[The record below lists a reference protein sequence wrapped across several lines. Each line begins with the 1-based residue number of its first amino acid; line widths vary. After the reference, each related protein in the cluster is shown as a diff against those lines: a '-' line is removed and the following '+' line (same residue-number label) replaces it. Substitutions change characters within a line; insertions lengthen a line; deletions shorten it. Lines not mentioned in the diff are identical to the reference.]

1 MRPPDFGRPPGGHRR
16 GGPPPPNDAAA
27 GAPTART
34 DLRLLRR
41 ALEFVRPYRRQ
52 LGAVYFCYFLNSLL
66 NLLPAASLAWYVDG
80 VVRGGAFSFFG
91 RVFDLAPYLP
101 DVRAK
106 LLWSGGYFAA
116 LFVLI
121 VAANGIGVFMWRLGT
136 RVCQRITLDVK
147 HRVNEHLHE
156 LPVAYF
162 DAERTGA
169 IMTRVVGDT
178 EQLEQMLRDS
188 YVLLY
193 ASTHLVT
200 VPLIMIGMSPGLFL
214 FTLIPIPVIYLA
226 VQRVRK
232 RLRPIY
238 HEMREQQSV
247 IGATIQENI
256 AGIREIKAFERER
269 TARRD
274 YLRTNLAQVRL
285 VHKAMRVFSL
295 NHQILYGT
303 RDVAMLL
310 IGVGGGALVIL
321 GRGHVTLGTVL
332 AFVPLMGR
340 FFDPVNQLVGFYDT
354 IQRGLAAA
362 QRVFAFLDLPPE
374 VREAPGAKTVRFAH
388 GEVRFEHVTFGYR
401 PDRPVLHDVNFTA
414 PAGSKIAIV
423 GSTGAGKT
431 TLVSLLPRFYEPQQG
446 RILIDGQPI
455 GDVRLECLRE
465 AIGIVFQETFLF
477 HGTVAQNIAFARRQ
491 ADLARIRD
499 AARFANI
506 DAFIESLPEQYQSQ
520 VGERGIKLSGGQR
533 QRLSIARM
541 ILKDPRI
548 VILDEATSSVD
559 AETERAIQESFEKL
573 MEGRTAF
580 IIAHRLSTIRHADL
594 ILVLDAGRVVESGT
608 HEELLARP
616 GRYAELVA
624 SAKF

>member
-1 MRPPDFGRPPGGHRR
+1 MKPPDGA
-16 GGPPPPNDAAA
+16 AAA
-27 GAPTART
+27 GSARA

-52 LGAVYFCYFLNSLL
+52 LGAVYLCYFLNSVL
-66 NLLPAASLAWYVDG
+66 NLLPAASLAWYMDG
-80 VVRGGAFSFFG
+80 VVRGGTFSFFG
-91 RVFDLAPYLP
+91 RVFDLAPHLP
-101 DVRAK
+101 DVRAQ
-106 LLWSGGYFAA
+106 LLWSAGYFAI
-116 LFVLI
+116 LLVL
-121 VAANGIGVFMWRLGT
+121 VAVANAIGVYMWRLGT
-136 RVCQRITLDVK
+136 RVCQRIMLDVK

-156 LPVAYF
+156 LPVSYF

-169 IMTRVVGDT
+169 IMTRAVGDT
-178 EQLEQMLRDS
+178 DQMEQMLRDS

-193 ASTHLVT
+193 ASTHLLT
-200 VPLIMIGMSPGLFL
+200 VPLIMIGLSPALFL
-214 FTLIPIPVIYLA
+214 FTLLPLPVIYAA

-232 RLRPIY
+232 HLRPIY
-238 HEMREQQSV
+238 RDMREQQSV

-256 AGIREIKAFERER
+256 AGIREIKAFEREP
-269 TARRD
+269 TARRA
-274 YLRTNLAQVRL
+274 YLRTNLAQARL

-303 RDVAMLL
+303 RDVALLL
-310 IGVGGGALVIL
+310 IGVGGGALVVL
-321 GRGHVTLGTVL
+321 GWGNVTLGTVL
-332 AFVPLMGR
+332 AFIPLLGR
-340 FFDPVNQLVGFYDT
+340 FFDPVNQLVGFYDV
-354 IQRGLAAA
+354 IQRGLAAT
-362 QRVFAFLDLPPE
+362 QRVFEFLDLPPE
-374 VREAPGAKTVRFAH
+374 VQENPDARTVEFKR
-388 GEVRFEHVTFGYR
+388 GEVRFEHVTFGYK
-401 PDRPVLHDVNFTA
+401 PDRPVLRDVSFTA
-414 PAGSKIAIV
+414 PAGAKIAIV
-423 GSTGAGKT
+423 GSTGSGKT

-446 RILIDGQPI
+446 RILIDGEPI
-455 GDVRLECLRE
+455 RNVRLESIRQ

-491 ADLARIRD
+491 IDPVRIRD

-506 DAFIESLPEQYQSQ
+506 DAFIESLPERYESP

-580 IIAHRLSTIRHADL
+580 IIAHRLSTIRHADQ
-594 ILVLDAGRVVESGT
+594 ILVLDQGRLVEIGN
-608 HEELLARP
+608 HEQLLAQN

>member
-1 MRPPDFGRPPGGHRR
+1 MKSPE
-16 GGPPPPNDAAA
+16 PPPPT
-27 GAPTART
+27 PKARS
-34 DLRLLRR
+34 DFRLLRR
-41 ALEFVRPYRRQ
+41 TLEFVRPYRRQ
-52 LGAVYFCYFLNSLL
+52 LLTVYLLYFINSVL
-66 NLLPAASLAWYVDG
+66 NLLPAASLAWYMDG
-80 VVRGGAFSFFG
+80 IVRGGTFSFFG
-91 RVFDLAPYLP
+91 WTFDLAPFLP
-101 DVRAK
+101 DARAK
-106 LLWSGGYFAA
+106 LLWSAGYLAA
-116 LFVLI
+116 LFALI
-121 VAANGIGVFMWRLGT
+121 VLANTIGVTMWRLGT
-136 RVCQRITLDVK
+136 RVCQRIMLDVK

-156 LPVAYF
+156 LPVSYF

-169 IMTRVVGDT
+169 IMTRAVGDT
-178 EQLEQMLRDS
+178 DQMEQMIRDS
-188 YVLLY
+188 FVLLY

-214 FTLIPIPVIYLA
+214 VVLLPLPVIYAA

-232 RLRPIY
+232 HLRPIY
-238 HEMREQQSV
+238 HDMREQQSV

-256 AGIREIKAFERER
+256 AGIREIKAFEREP

-274 YLRTNLAQVRL
+274 YLRTNLAHVRL

-310 IGVGGGALVIL
+310 VGVGGGSMVVL
-321 GRGHVTLGTVL
+321 GWGNVTLGMVL
-332 AFVPLMGR
+332 AFLPLLGR

-354 IQRGLAAA
+354 IQRGLAAS
-362 QRVFAFLDLPPE
+362 QRVFEFLDIPPE
-374 VREAPGAKTVRFAH
+374 VRENPGARPVRFTR

-401 PDRPVLHDVNFTA
+401 PDRPVLHDISFTA
-414 PAGSKIAIV
+414 PAGGKIAIV
-423 GSTGAGKT
+423 GSTGSGKT
-431 TLVSLLPRFYEPQQG
+431 SLVSLLPRFYEPQQG
-446 RILIDGQPI
+446 RILVDGIPI
-455 GDVRLECLRE
+455 RDVRVDSLRQ

-491 ADLARIRD
+491 IDPVRIRD
-499 AARFANI
+499 AARFASI
-506 DAFIESLPEQYQSQ
+506 DSFIESLPEQYESP

-548 VILDEATSSVD
+548 VILDEATSAVD
-559 AETERAIQESFEKL
+559 SETERAIQQSFEKL

-594 ILVLDAGRVVESGT
+594 ILVLDQGRIVETGN
-608 HEELLARP
+608 HEELLARG
-616 GRYAELVA
+616 GRYAELVS
-624 SAKF
+624 SARF

>member
-1 MRPPDFGRPPGGHRR
+1 MKPPEPFEP
-16 GGPPPPNDAAA
+16 AA
-27 GAPTART
+27 GKPRS
-34 DLRLLRR
+34 DVHLLRR
-41 ALEFVRPYRRQ
+41 AMEFVRPYRRQ
-52 LGAVYFCYFLNSLL
+52 LLWVYLLYFVNSVL
-66 NLLPAASLAWYVDG
+66 NLLPAASLAWYMDG
-80 VVRGGAFSFFG
+80 VVRGGSFSFFG
-91 RVFDLAPYLP
+91 RGFDLAPHLP

-106 LLWSGGYFAA
+106 LLWSAGYLAVLFA
-116 LFVLI
+116 LI
-121 VAANGIGVFMWRLGT
+121 VLANSIGVHMWRLGT
-136 RVCQRITLDVK
+136 RVCQRIMLDVK

-156 LPVAYF
+156 LPVSYF

-169 IMTRVVGDT
+169 IMTRAVGDT
-178 EQLEQMLRDS
+178 DQMESMLRDS

-193 ASTHLVT
+193 ASTHLIT
-200 VPLIMIGMSPGLFL
+200 VPLLMIGMSPGLFL
-214 FTLIPIPVIYLA
+214 FALVPIPIIYSA

-232 RLRPIY
+232 HLRPIY
-238 HEMREQQSV
+238 HDMREQQSV

-256 AGIREIKAFERER
+256 AGIREIKAFEREP

-274 YLRTNLAQVRL
+274 YLRTNLAHVRL

-303 RDVAMLL
+303 RDAAMLL
-310 IGVGGGALVIL
+310 VGVGGGALVVL

-332 AFVPLMGR
+332 AFIPLLGR

-354 IQRGLAAA
+354 IQRGLAAS
-362 QRVFAFLDLPPE
+362 QRVFDFLDLPNE
-374 VREAPGAKTVRFAH
+374 VRENPGARAVHFDR

-401 PDRPVLHDVNFTA
+401 PGRPVLRDISFVA

-423 GSTGAGKT
+423 GSTGSGKT

-446 RILIDGQPI
+446 RILIDGEPI
-455 GDVRLECLRE
+455 RGVRLESLRQ

-491 ADLARIRD
+491 IDPVRIRD
-499 AARFANI
+499 AARFASI
-506 DAFIESLPEQYQSQ
+506 DAFIESLPERYESQ

-548 VILDEATSSVD
+548 VILDEATSAVD

-594 ILVLDAGRVVESGT
+594 ILVLEQGRLVESGT
-608 HEELLARP
+608 HDTLLARN

>member
-1 MRPPDFGRPPGGHRR
+1 MKPPEPPKSGEQ
-16 GGPPPPNDAAA
+16 A
-27 GAPTART
+27 GA
-34 DLRLLRR
+34 DVRLLRR
-41 ALEFVRPYRRQ
+41 TLDFVRPYRRQ
-52 LGAVYFCYFLNSLL
+52 LAAVYLLYFTNSVL
-66 NLLPAASLAWYVDG
+66 NLLPAASLAWYMDG
-80 VVRGGAFSFFG
+80 VVRAGKFSFFG
-91 RVFDLAPYLP
+91 RVFDLAPLLP
-101 DVRAK
+101 DLRQK
-106 LLWSGGYFAA
+106 LLWSAGYLVVLFA
-116 LFVLI
+116 LI
-121 VAANGIGVFMWRLGT
+121 AAANSIGVYMWRLGT
-136 RVCQRITLDVK
+136 RVCQRIMLDIK

-156 LPVAYF
+156 LPVSYF

-169 IMTRVVGDT
+169 IMTRAVGDT
-178 EQLEQMLRDS
+178 DQMEQMIRDS
-188 YVLLY
+188 FVLLY
-193 ASTHLVT
+193 ASTHLIT

-214 FTLIPIPVIYLA
+214 TTLLPIPVIYSA

-232 RLRPIY
+232 HLRPIY
-238 HEMREQQSV
+238 HDMREQQSV

-256 AGIREIKAFERER
+256 AGIREIKAFEREP
-269 TARRD
+269 TAQRD
-274 YLRTNLAQVRL
+274 YLRTNLAHVRL

-310 IGVGGGALVIL
+310 VGVGGGTMVVL
-321 GRGHVTLGTVL
+321 GWGGVTLGMVL
-332 AFVPLMGR
+332 AFLPLLGR
-340 FFDPVNQLVGFYDT
+340 FFDPINQLVGFYDT
-354 IQRGLAAA
+354 IQRGLAAT

-374 VREAPGAKTVRFAH
+374 VQEPPNAKRVRFDR
-388 GEVRFEHVTFGYR
+388 GEVRFEHVTFGYH
-401 PDRPVLHDVNFTA
+401 PERPVLHDVSFTA

-423 GSTGAGKT
+423 GSTGSGKT

-446 RILIDGQPI
+446 RILIDGEPI
-455 GDVRLECLRE
+455 RDVRLECLRQ

-491 ADLARIRD
+491 IDPVRIRD

-506 DAFIESLPEQYQSQ
+506 DAFIESLPAQYESP

-548 VILDEATSSVD
+548 VILDEATSAVD

-594 ILVLDAGRVVESGT
+594 ILVLEQGRLVESGT
-608 HEELLARP
+608 HDTLLARN

>member
-1 MRPPDFGRPPGGHRR
+1 MKPPDGSATAGSAR
-16 GGPPPPNDAAA
+16 AA
-27 GAPTART
+27 
-34 DLRLLRR
+34 LRLLRR

-52 LGAVYFCYFLNSLL
+52 LGAVYLFYFLNSTL
-66 NLLPAASLAWYVDG
+66 NLVPAASLAWYMDG
-80 VVRGGAFSFFG
+80 VVRGGTFSFFG
-91 RVFDLAPYLP
+91 HVFDLAPVLP
-101 DVRAK
+101 DVRAR
-106 LLWSGGYFAA
+106 LLWSAGYLA
-116 LFVLI
+116 VLLVVI
-121 VAANGIGVFMWRLGT
+121 VIANTIGVTMWRLGT
-136 RVCQRITLDVK
+136 RVCQRIMLDVK

-156 LPVAYF
+156 LPVSYF

-169 IMTRVVGDT
+169 IMTRAVGDT
-178 EQLEQMLRDS
+178 DQMEQMLRDS

-193 ASTHLVT
+193 ASTHLLT
-200 VPLIMIGMSPGLFL
+200 VPLIMIGLSPALFL
-214 FTLIPIPVIYLA
+214 FTLLPLPVIYAA

-232 RLRPIY
+232 HLRPIY
-238 HEMREQQSV
+238 RDMREQQSV

-256 AGIREIKAFERER
+256 AGIREIKAFEREP

-303 RDVAMLL
+303 RDAAMLL
-310 IGVGGGALVIL
+310 IGVGGGAMVIL
-321 GRGHVTLGTVL
+321 GTGNVTLGTVL

-340 FFDPVNQLVGFYDT
+340 FFDPINQLVGFYDT
-354 IQRGLAAA
+354 IQRGLAAS
-362 QRVFAFLDLPPE
+362 QRVFEFLDLPPE
-374 VREAPGAKTVRFAH
+374 VKESPEARTVTFTR
-388 GEVRFEHVTFGYR
+388 GEVRFEHVTFGYK
-401 PDRPVLHDVNFTA
+401 PDRPVLNDISFTA

-423 GSTGAGKT
+423 GSTGSGKT

-446 RILIDGQPI
+446 RILIDGEPI
-455 GDVRLECLRE
+455 RGVRLESLRQ

-491 ADLARIRD
+491 IDPVRIRD

-506 DAFIESLPEQYQSQ
+506 DAFIESLPERYESQ

-548 VILDEATSSVD
+548 VILDEATSAVD
-559 AETERAIQESFEKL
+559 SETERAIQQSFEKL

-594 ILVLDAGRVVESGT
+594 ILVLDQGRIVETGN
-608 HEELLARP
+608 HEELLARG
-616 GRYAELVA
+616 GRYAELVS
-624 SAKF
+624 SARF

>member
-1 MRPPDFGRPPGGHRR
+1 MGAPEQP
-16 GGPPPPNDAAA
+16 AAA
-27 GAPTART
+27 PPKARA

-52 LGAVYFCYFLNSLL
+52 LGAVYLFYFLNSVL
-66 NLLPAASLAWYVDG
+66 NLIPAASLAWYIDG
-80 VVRGGAFSFFG
+80 VVRGSTFSFFG
-91 RVFDLAPYLP
+91 RAFNLAPFLP

-106 LLWSGGYFAA
+106 LLWSAGYLAI
-116 LFVLI
+116 LLVLI
-121 VAANGIGVFMWRLGT
+121 VAANAIGVHMWRLGT
-136 RVCQRITLDVK
+136 RVCQRIMLDVK

-169 IMTRVVGDT
+169 IMTRTVGDT
-178 EQLEQMLRDS
+178 DQMEQMLRDS

-193 ASTHLVT
+193 ASTHLIT

-214 FTLIPIPVIYLA
+214 FTLLPIPVIYAA

-232 RLRPIY
+232 HLRPIY
-238 HEMREQQSV
+238 HDLREQQSV

-256 AGIREIKAFERER
+256 AGIREIKAFEREP
-269 TARRD
+269 TARRA

-310 IGVGGGALVIL
+310 VGVGGGVLVVL
-321 GRGHVTLGTVL
+321 GRGHVTLGMVL
-332 AFVPLMGR
+332 AFIPLLGR

-362 QRVFAFLDLPPE
+362 QRVFEFLDLPPE
-374 VREAPGAKTVRFAH
+374 VRDSPGARAVTFTR

-401 PDRPVLHDVNFTA
+401 PDRPVLHDISFTA

-446 RILIDGQPI
+446 RILIDGAPI
-455 GDVRLECLRE
+455 RDVRLESLRQ

-491 ADLARIRD
+491 IDPVRIRD

-506 DAFIESLPEQYQSQ
+506 DQFIESLPERYDSP

-548 VILDEATSSVD
+548 VILDEATSAVD

-594 ILVLDAGRVVESGT
+594 ILVLDQGRLVESGN
-608 HEELLARP
+608 HEELLAQN

>member
-1 MRPPDFGRPPGGHRR
+1 MKPPEPGSPGGKNRLS
-16 GGPPPPNDAAA
+16 DI
-27 GAPTART
+27 
-34 DLRLLRR
+34 RLLRR

-52 LGAVYFCYFLNSLL
+52 LLDVYLLSFVNSVL
-66 NLLPAASLAWYVDG
+66 NLLPAASLAWYMDG
-80 VVRGGAFSFFG
+80 VVRGGTFSFFG
-91 RVFDLAPYLP
+91 HAFDLAPHLP
-101 DVRAK
+101 DARHK
-106 LLWSGGYFAA
+106 LLWSAGYLAVLFA
-116 LFVLI
+116 LI
-121 VAANGIGVFMWRLGT
+121 VLANSIGVYMWRLGT
-136 RVCQRITLDVK
+136 RVCQRIMLDVK

-156 LPVAYF
+156 LPVSYF

-169 IMTRVVGDT
+169 IMTRAVGDT
-178 EQLEQMLRDS
+178 DQMEQMIRDS
-188 YVLLY
+188 FVLLY
-193 ASTHLVT
+193 ASTHLIT

-214 FTLIPIPVIYLA
+214 FTLIPIPVIYST
-226 VQRVRK
+226 VRRVRK
-232 RLRPIY
+232 HLRPIY
-238 HEMREQQSV
+238 HDMREQQSV

-256 AGIREIKAFERER
+256 AGIREIKAFEREP

-274 YLRTNLAQVRL
+274 YLRTNLAHVRL

-310 IGVGGGALVIL
+310 VGVGGGSMVVL
-321 GRGHVTLGTVL
+321 GRGDVTLGMVL
-332 AFVPLMGR
+332 AFLPLLGR

-354 IQRGLAAA
+354 IQRGLAAS
-362 QRVFAFLDLPPE
+362 QRVFDFLDLPPE
-374 VREAPGAKTVRFAH
+374 VKEAPNAKVVHFER

-401 PDRPVLHDVNFTA
+401 PDNPVLHDISFTA
-414 PAGSKIAIV
+414 PAGGKIAIV
-423 GSTGAGKT
+423 GSTGSGKT

-455 GDVRLECLRE
+455 RDVRLESLRQ

-491 ADLARIRD
+491 IDPVRIRD
-499 AARFANI
+499 AARFASI
-506 DAFIESLPEQYQSQ
+506 DAFIESLPDQYQSQ

-548 VILDEATSSVD
+548 VILDEATSAVD
-559 AETERAIQESFEKL
+559 SETERAIQESFEKL

-594 ILVLDAGRVVESGT
+594 ILVLDRGRVVETGN
-608 HEELLARP
+608 HEQLLANN

>member
-1 MRPPDFGRPPGGHRR
+1 MKPPEPFEP
-16 GGPPPPNDAAA
+16 AA
-27 GAPTART
+27 GKPRS
-34 DLRLLRR
+34 DVHLLRR
-41 ALEFVRPYRRQ
+41 AMEFVRPYRRQ
-52 LGAVYFCYFLNSLL
+52 LLWVYLLYFVNSVL
-66 NLLPAASLAWYVDG
+66 NLLPAASLAWYMDG
-80 VVRGGAFSFFG
+80 VVRGGSFSFFG
-91 RVFDLAPYLP
+91 RGFDLAPHLP

-106 LLWSGGYFAA
+106 LLWSAGYLAVLFA
-116 LFVLI
+116 LI
-121 VAANGIGVFMWRLGT
+121 VLANSIGVHMWRLGT
-136 RVCQRITLDVK
+136 RVCQRIMLDVK

-156 LPVAYF
+156 LPVSYF

-169 IMTRVVGDT
+169 IMTRAVGDT
-178 EQLEQMLRDS
+178 DQMESMLRDS

-193 ASTHLVT
+193 ASTHLIT
-200 VPLIMIGMSPGLFL
+200 VPLLMIGMSPGLFL
-214 FTLIPIPVIYLA
+214 FALVPIPIIYSA

-232 RLRPIY
+232 HLRPIY
-238 HEMREQQSV
+238 HDMREQQSV

-256 AGIREIKAFERER
+256 AGIREIKAFEREP

-274 YLRTNLAQVRL
+274 YLRTNLAHVRL

-303 RDVAMLL
+303 RDAAMLL
-310 IGVGGGALVIL
+310 VGVGGGALVVL

-332 AFVPLMGR
+332 AFIPLLGR

-354 IQRGLAAA
+354 IQRGLAAS
-362 QRVFAFLDLPPE
+362 QRVFDFLDLPNE
-374 VREAPGAKTVRFAH
+374 VRENPGARAVHFDR

-401 PDRPVLHDVNFTA
+401 PGRPVLRDISFVA

-423 GSTGAGKT
+423 GSTGSGKT
-431 TLVSLLPRFYEPQQG
+431 TLVSLLPRFYEPQEG
-446 RILIDGQPI
+446 RILVDGIPI
-455 GDVRLECLRE
+455 RDVRLESLRQ

-477 HGTVAQNIAFARRQ
+477 QGTVAQNIAFARRQ
-491 ADLARIRD
+491 IDPVRIRD

-506 DAFIESLPEQYQSQ
+506 DAFIESLPERYESQ

-559 AETERAIQESFEKL
+559 SETERAIQESFEKL

-580 IIAHRLSTIRHADL
+580 IIAHRLSTIRNADC
-594 ILVLDAGRVVESGT
+594 ILVLHDGRLVETGN
-608 HEELLARP
+608 HEELLARN

>member
-1 MRPPDFGRPPGGHRR
+1 MKSPEDPRP
-16 GGPPPPNDAAA
+16 
-27 GAPTART
+27 APKARS
-34 DLRLLRR
+34 DVQLLRR
-41 ALEFVRPYRRQ
+41 TLEFVRPYRRQ
-52 LGAVYFCYFLNSLL
+52 LLTVYLFYFINSVL
-66 NLLPAASLAWYVDG
+66 NLLPAASLAWYMDG
-80 VVRGGAFSFFG
+80 VVRGGTFSFFG
-91 RVFDLAPYLP
+91 WTFDLAPFLP
-101 DVRAK
+101 DARAK
-106 LLWSGGYFAA
+106 LLWSAGYLAT

-121 VAANGIGVFMWRLGT
+121 VLANTIGVTMWRLGT
-136 RVCQRITLDVK
+136 RVCQRIMLDVK

-156 LPVAYF
+156 LPVSYF

-169 IMTRVVGDT
+169 IMTRAVGDT
-178 EQLEQMLRDS
+178 DQMEQMIRDS
-188 YVLLY
+188 FVLLY

-214 FTLIPIPVIYLA
+214 VTLLPLPVIYAA

-232 RLRPIY
+232 HLRPIY
-238 HEMREQQSV
+238 HDMREQQSV

-256 AGIREIKAFERER
+256 AGIREIKAFEREP

-274 YLRTNLAQVRL
+274 YLRTNLAHVRL

-303 RDVAMLL
+303 RDAAMLL
-310 IGVGGGALVIL
+310 VGVGGGAMVVL
-321 GRGHVTLGTVL
+321 GWGHVTLGMVL
-332 AFVPLMGR
+332 AFLPLLGR

-354 IQRGLAAA
+354 IQRGLAAS
-362 QRVFAFLDLPPE
+362 QRVFEFLDIPPE
-374 VREAPGAKTVRFAH
+374 VRENPGAQPVQFKR
-388 GEVRFEHVTFGYR
+388 GEVRFEHVTFGYK
-401 PDRPVLHDVNFTA
+401 PDRPVLNDISFTA

-423 GSTGAGKT
+423 GSTGSGKT

-446 RILIDGQPI
+446 RILVDGIPI
-455 GDVRLECLRE
+455 RDVRLESLRQ

-491 ADLARIRD
+491 IDPVRIRD
-499 AARFANI
+499 AARFASI
-506 DAFIESLPEQYQSQ
+506 DTFIESLPEQYESP

-559 AETERAIQESFEKL
+559 AETERAIQQSFEKL

-580 IIAHRLSTIRHADL
+580 IIAHRLSTIRHADR
-594 ILVLDAGRVVESGT
+594 ILVLDQGRIVETGN
-608 HEELLARP
+608 HEELLARG
-616 GRYAELVA
+616 GRYAELVS
-624 SAKF
+624 SARF

>member
-1 MRPPDFGRPPGGHRR
+1 MKSPEDPRP
-16 GGPPPPNDAAA
+16 
-27 GAPTART
+27 APKARS
-34 DLRLLRR
+34 DVRLLRR
-41 ALEFVRPYRRQ
+41 TLEFVRPYRRQ
-52 LGAVYFCYFLNSLL
+52 LLTVYLFYFINSVL
-66 NLLPAASLAWYVDG
+66 NLLPAASLAWYMDG
-80 VVRGGAFSFFG
+80 VVRGGTFSFFG
-91 RVFDLAPYLP
+91 WTFDLAPFLP
-101 DVRAK
+101 DARAK
-106 LLWSGGYFAA
+106 LLWSAGYLAT

-121 VAANGIGVFMWRLGT
+121 VLANTIGVTMWRLGT
-136 RVCQRITLDVK
+136 RVCQRIMLDVK

-156 LPVAYF
+156 LPVSYF

-169 IMTRVVGDT
+169 IMTRAVGDT
-178 EQLEQMLRDS
+178 DQMEQMIRDS
-188 YVLLY
+188 FVLLY
-193 ASTHLVT
+193 ASTHLIT

-214 FTLIPIPVIYLA
+214 VTLLPLPVIYAA

-232 RLRPIY
+232 HLRPIY
-238 HEMREQQSV
+238 HDMREQQSV

-256 AGIREIKAFERER
+256 AGIREIKAFEREP

-274 YLRTNLAQVRL
+274 YLRTNLAHVRL

-303 RDVAMLL
+303 RDAAMLL
-310 IGVGGGALVIL
+310 VGVGGGAMVVL
-321 GRGHVTLGTVL
+321 GWGNVTLGMVL
-332 AFVPLMGR
+332 AFLPLLGR

-354 IQRGLAAA
+354 IQRGLAAS
-362 QRVFAFLDLPPE
+362 QRVFEFLDIPPE
-374 VREAPGAKTVRFAH
+374 VRENPGAQPVQFKR
-388 GEVRFEHVTFGYR
+388 GEVRFEHVTFGYQ
-401 PDRPVLHDVNFTA
+401 PDRPVLHDISFTA

-423 GSTGAGKT
+423 GSTGSGKT

-446 RILIDGQPI
+446 RILVDGIPI
-455 GDVRLECLRE
+455 RDVRLESLRQ

-491 ADLARIRD
+491 IDPVRVRD
-499 AARFANI
+499 AARFASI
-506 DAFIESLPEQYQSQ
+506 DSFIESLPESYESP

-580 IIAHRLSTIRHADL
+580 IIAHRLSTIRHADR
-594 ILVLDAGRVVESGT
+594 ILVLEQGRLVESGN
-608 HEELLARP
+608 HEELLALN